1 MLSEIFQLWDM
12 HKLGLRTLEH
22 LSMFGLAMIFSIF
35 LGIGIGIILYTNKK
49 ISNTVF
55 NILNLIQV
63 IPTLALLVLLL
74 PLLGLGKLPTVVACI
89 LYSVLPIARN
99 TYSGL
104 ANIGKDYIETGKAVG
119 LSGKD
124 ILIKIRI
131 PLALPLIAGG
141 IRIAVVFTIGVITL
155 GGLIAAGGLGAP
167 LQTGIHLYDK
177 PLILFTGIWVGLIAL
192 IFDGIGALGEKL
204 LKKRYHYG
212 NV

>member
-35 LGIGIGIILYTNKK
+35 LGIGIGIVLYTNKK

-99 TYSGL
+99 TY
-104 ANIGKDYIETGKAVG
+104 
-119 LSGKD
+119 
-124 ILIKIRI
+124 
-131 PLALPLIAGG
+131 
-141 IRIAVVFTIGVITL
+141 
-155 GGLIAAGGLGAP
+155 
-167 LQTGIHLYDK
+167 
-177 PLILFTGIWVGLIAL
+177 
-192 IFDGIGALGEKL
+192 
-204 LKKRYHYG
+204 
-212 NV
+212 